1 MIEDRVVKK
10 KKSAV
15 NSPSVLL
22 QERVVHSR
30 VKQTSSLKCL
40 DLCRP
45 KNSSPTPGRDP
56 RGNWQGGEKGNSDG
70 RKGVRFV
77 AADKMLEGDMNTF
90 ADSLGFSLDTQN
102 GT

>member
-1 MIEDRVVKK
+1 MRE
-10 KKSAV
+10 V
-15 NSPSVLL
+15 NSSSVLL
-22 QERVVHSR
+22 QERVAHSR
-30 VKQTSSLKCL
+30 VKQTSRLKCL

-56 RGNWQGGEKGNSDG
+56 CGIGRGREKGNSDE
-70 RKGVRFV
+70 RKGVWFV